1 MAQPLR
7 LTEPPT
13 TDPRHD
19 PLPDEPHPTLAA
31 TDPAAAV
38 PTGAP
43 KRVVR
48 RAAGPGLQAKIVL
61 FVVAILAGLS
71 LLAGLASSLTLQS
84 QLTAEARSRG
94 EAIGRG
100 LALAA
105 EPLLAAGDEAGL
117 ARLVDRFGELAG
129 VAYLAIDDAAG
140 RRRAEG
146 PAGAFP
152 AGLDAPAA
160 AAREIEAAERVV
172 EIAGVGRRVLDVR
185 APIAGGDLGGVR
197 VGVDLDRVIATTRQ
211 ATLDLLVMLGMLAAV
226 AVLFA
231 LLFTSRIVHP
241 LRHLVQV
248 ARRVGRGDLSQLARV
263 RSRDEIGLLAR
274 TFNNSVVSLRGLVQT
289 EEERDSEVRRRQQ
302 LQDNIREFLSVSMNI
317 ADGDLTQRGRVT
329 EDVLGNVV
337 DAINVAVEGIEATL
351 LEVREAATTVHGSA
365 QEMIGST
372 DEVDAVVRRQAED
385 ARQASGQVEEVTD
398 SLRDVATSVE
408 AAAGA
413 ARDTLDSARRGKQA
427 VGETLDSIGRI
438 RGESQALALRIKSLG
453 DRSLEISEIVDTLS
467 SIASQ
472 TNLLALNAAI
482 EASGAGGE
490 GARFAVVADEVR
502 KLAEDSARSA
512 KRVGQLIKTVQAEV
526 HDAVVA
532 MDNGTREV
540 EVGVRVARQAGERL
554 DEIAQTAAT
563 SAVLAERIAEGSRK
577 QVQGVEIVAAR
588 VTSISELTTT
598 SEAKVLAGRSVAE
611 QLLRVSEV
619 LNGRL
624 DRFHLGG
631 EEVAA
636 S

>member
-1 MAQPLR
+1 
-7 LTEPPT
+7 
-13 TDPRHD
+13 
-19 PLPDEPHPTLAA
+19 
-31 TDPAAAV
+31 
-38 PTGAP
+38 
-43 KRVVR
+43 
-48 RAAGPGLQAKIVL
+48 
-61 FVVAILAGLS
+61 
-71 LLAGLASSLTLQS
+71 
-84 QLTAEARSRG
+84 
-94 EAIGRG
+94 
-100 LALAA
+100 
-105 EPLLAAGDEAGL
+105 
-117 ARLVDRFGELAG
+117 
-129 VAYLAIDDAAG
+129 
-140 RRRAEG
+140 
-146 PAGAFP
+146 
-152 AGLDAPAA
+152 
-160 AAREIEAAERVV
+160 
-172 EIAGVGRRVLDVR
+172 
-185 APIAGGDLGGVR
+185 
-197 VGVDLDRVIATTRQ
+197 
-211 ATLDLLVMLGMLAAV
+211 
-226 AVLFA
+226 
-231 LLFTSRIVHP
+231 
-241 LRHLVQV
+241 
-248 ARRVGRGDLSQLARV
+248 
-263 RSRDEIGLLAR
+263 
-274 TFNNSVVSLRGLVQT
+274 
-289 EEERDSEVRRRQQ
+289 
-302 LQDNIREFLSVSMNI
+302 MNI

-337 DAINVAVEGIEATL
+337 DAINVAVEGIEVTL
-351 LEVREAATTVHGSA
+351 LEVRQAATTVHGSA

>member
-7 LTEPPT
+7 VTEPPP

-19 PLPDEPHPTLAA
+19 PLPEEPHPTLAA

-84 QLTAEARSRG
+84 QLTAEARARG
-94 EAIGRG
+94 EAIGHG

-105 EPLLAAGDEAGL
+105 EPLLAAGDDAGL

-129 VAYLAIDDAAG
+129 VAYLAIDDAEG
-140 RRRAEG
+140 RRRADG

-152 AGLDAPAA
+152 AGLAAPAA
-160 AAREIEAAERVV
+160 AAREIEATERLV

-185 APIAGGDLGGVR
+185 APIAGDLGGVR

-241 LRHLVQV
+241 LRQLVRV

-274 TFNNSVVSLRGLVQT
+274 TFNHSVVSLRSLVQT
-289 EEERDSEVRRRQQ
+289 EEERDAERRRRQQ
-302 LQDNIREFLSVSMNI
+302 LQDNVREFLSVSMNI

-351 LEVREAATTVHGSA
+351 LEVREAATTVYGSA
-365 QEMIGST
+365 QQMIGST
-372 DEVDAVVRRQAED
+372 DEVNAVVRRQAED
-385 ARQASGQVEEVTD
+385 ARQASGQVEEVTG

-413 ARDTLDSARRGKQA
+413 ARETLESARRGKQA

-482 EASGAGGE
+482 EASGAGSE

-554 DEIAQTAAT
+554 DEIAQSAAT

-598 SEAKVLAGRSVAE
+598 SEATVLAGRSVAE

-624 DRFHLGG
+624 DRFHLSG
-631 EEVAA
+631 EEAAA